1 LKKKLIF
8 LLTILLLNIACK
20 DKTDVDPPENLIDEA
35 TYIDLYVELHLFN
48 ALVEAVDSVIN
59 QDSLKFKLFEKY
71 ATKES
76 DFRASHSYYQSQTQ
90 TQQVR
95 LDTASA
101 RLSRTLEAINQTQSL
116 TPNPL
121 KRNNQASRLM
131 N

>member
-1 LKKKLIF
+1 MKKKIIF
-8 LLTILLLNIACK
+8 LLLALLLNIACE
-20 DKTDVDPPENLIDEA
+20 DNNEVDPPENLIDEA
-35 TYIDLYVELHLFN
+35 TYLDLYVELHLFN

-59 QDSLKFKLFEKY
+59 QDSLKVKLFEKY
-71 ATKES
+71 STKES

-90 TQQVR
+90 LQQVR

-101 RLSRTLEAINQTQSL
+101 RLSRTLEAINETQSL
-116 TPNPL
+116 LPNPL